1 MCEWMGHNKPS
12 SWKKT
17 NHLTLIS
24 FIHSYFKGLW
34 FYGVCDSFCL
44 FAYLTYLVC
53 WHVKCLKFSVSTCI
67 YLFSWRQI
75 LNHFSFQKTGWG
87 FSIYNIVSLIKSVTD
102 DSSQIRNQ
110 WRRNVFLFMNV
121 NQLVNVLEVSG
132 TNVAIK
138 SCIVPWMILNICIW
152 NKSYNRLISVM
163 TVVVI
168 I

>member
-1 MCEWMGHNKPS
+1 MVLWC
-12 SWKKT
+12 
-17 NHLTLIS
+17 
-24 FIHSYFKGLW
+24 LW
-34 FYGVCDSFCL
+34 FILFICVFNLLSLLTCEMFKIFC
-44 FAYLTYLVC
+44 FY
-53 WHVKCLKFSVSTCI
+53 I

-87 FSIYNIVSLIKSVTD
+87 FSIYNIVSLIKSLTD
-102 DSSQIRNQ
+102 DSAQIRNQ
-110 WRRNVFLFMNV
+110 WWRNVFLFMNV
-121 NQLVNVLEVSG
+121 NELVNVLEVSG